1 MAAFS
6 WGPKLRPCI
15 YKDKKA
21 LFHCWFQVSEIV
33 APSIMNGGHGGGMV
47 SGILGLVEDEDGCMH
62 KVYPEKIQFL
72 DNNIFQEYDFTR
84 REENQDA

>member
-1 MAAFS
+1 MATFS
-6 WGPKLRPCI
+6 IGPKLRPCL

-33 APSIMNGGHGGGMV
+33 APSIMNGGHGGGV
-47 SGILGLVEDEDGCMH
+47 ISGVLGLVEDEDGYMH

-72 DNNIFQEYDFTR
+72 DNNIFQECDFTR
-84 REENQDA
+84 HEENRGA